1 MQAKSRDKMKNIK
14 VLIAAILLLTSCSS
28 NGKTEEES
36 QNFKLVKLAE
46 GVYGCIHKLG
56 GKAIGNSGIVDN
68 GNETIIFDSFL
79 SPQVSE
85 ELIEMV
91 KKLKISP
98 IKYVINSHGHND
110 HIRGNQSFNSEV
122 KIVSTKLT
130 AEKIKKDEPQAI
142 KAEKVYGKAQ
152 YEYFD
157 KQIKKYKGDTTSRE
171 YTVLK
176 MMKPYFEELS
186 QSHEK
191 IITRIPDIYVN
202 GEKEISG
209 KTRSVKLI
217 ELDSCHTISD
227 LIMYLPQD
235 KILFSGDVIFN
246 EYHPYLGDGNPDQL
260 KTELI
265 KIEKMK
271 IEKIVPGHGEIGGK
285 ESITKMIEYLE
296 DLDSIVNKIIEEEG
310 ELEELRKKEIPG
322 KYEKWWLGHFY
333 QMNLKFLYKLKK
345 TGI

>member
-1 MQAKSRDKMKNIK
+1 MQAKSKYITIK
-14 VLIAAILLLTSCSS
+14 VLLGVILLLLGCDS
-28 NGKTEEES
+28 NLKIEEES

-68 GNETIIFDSFL
+68 GNETIIFDTFL

-85 ELIEMV
+85 EFIEKI
-91 KKLKISP
+91 KKLNLSP

-122 KIVSTKLT
+122 KIISTKLT
-130 AEKIKKDEPQAI
+130 AEKIKKEEPEAI
-142 KAEKVYGKAQ
+142 MAEKVYGKAQ
-152 YEYFD
+152 FEFFD
-157 KQIKKYKGDTTSRE
+157 MQIKKYKGDTTSRE

-191 IITRIPDIYVN
+191 IITRLPEIYVN
-202 GEKEISG
+202 GEKDISG

-217 ELDSCHTISD
+217 ELDSCHTVSD

-246 EYHPYLGDGNPDQL
+246 DFHPYLGDGNPDHL
-260 KTELI
+260 KTEL
-265 KIEKMK
+265 KKMEKME

-285 ESITKMIEYLE
+285 ETIAKMIEYLE
-296 DLDSIVNKIIEEEG
+296 DLDSIVGKVIEEEG
-310 ELEELRKKEIPG
+310 ELEELRKKEIPE
-322 KYEKWWLGHFY
+322 KYEKWWLDNFY
-333 QMNLKFLYKLKK
+333 QINLKFFYKLRKNNM
-345 TGI
+345 